1 MKEGFDLTIVYNGQ
15 NVDAHLFAFSAE
27 ERQIGIEVMWYVEIY
42 INGNSHKIL
51 SISEYP
57 EGAFTEI
64 ERDPLLTT
72 PLDTFKD
79 LILTNRRME
88 E

>member
-1 MKEGFDLTIVYNGQ
+1 MEEGFDLTIVYNGQ
-15 NVDAHLFAFSAE
+15 NVDAHLFASGAE
-27 ERQIGIEVMWYVEIY
+27 ERQMGIEVMWYVEID
-42 INGNSHKIL
+42 INGNSHEIL

-57 EGAFTEI
+57 EGSFTEI

-72 PLDTFKD
+72 PLDTFTD
-79 LILTNRRME
+79 IILTDRHIE